1 MIQVIIALV
10 PGTLAYAWFFGPGV
24 IVNIVLAIMFALT
37 FEAGILKLRGKPV
50 MPHLTDFSAVV
61 AAWLFALCLPMHAPW
76 WLVLTGIG
84 FAMVAGK
91 HLYGGLGFNPFNPAM
106 VGYVVLLVSFPLEM
120 TTWYLPGSV
129 SGETLS
135 LAESLA
141 YSFGSADIGQW
152 DALSSATPLDHVKT
166 GVGQDIPIS
175 EISQSPLFGD
185 YAGEGWEWI
194 AFWWFVGGVYMLATK
209 TIRWHIPASLL
220 VGRSGGLRFP
230 AVSPAFGRRSD
241 RCLFY
246 CHRSGQRRHHRS
258 RQDLLW
264 ADDRQP
270 DLRHSHLGRLP
281 RRDRVCGTARQY
293 VRAADRLLYSTAR
306 LRRRMIAI
314 SRRQIL
320 ISGAFLWLF
329 AVVGTTLVAVTEFS
343 TADAIVEN
351 ERRVLLRNLLALLP
365 ADRLDNDIANDTL
378 ELPPSPL
385 LGTETRSTAYRAR
398 LQGEPVAVIFN
409 SVAPNG
415 YNGRINLLV
424 GVNVDGSVAG
434 VRVIKHAETPG
445 LGDGI
450 EIRKSPWIRSFD
462 GKSLDNPDAAGWR
475 VKRDGGEF
483 DQLTGATI
491 TPRAIVAAVRNTLLY
506 YRQNAD
512 MIFE

>member
-1 MIQVIIALV
+1 
-10 PGTLAYAWFFGPGV
+10 
-24 IVNIVLAIMFALT
+24 
-37 FEAGILKLRGKPV
+37 
-50 MPHLTDFSAVV
+50 
-61 AAWLFALCLPMHAPW
+61 
-76 WLVLTGIG
+76 
-84 FAMVAGK
+84 
-91 HLYGGLGFNPFNPAM
+91 
-106 VGYVVLLVSFPLEM
+106 
-120 TTWYLPGSV
+120 
-129 SGETLS
+129 
-135 LAESLA
+135 
-141 YSFGSADIGQW
+141 
-152 DALSSATPLDHVKT
+152 
-166 GVGQDIPIS
+166 
-175 EISQSPLFGD
+175 
-185 YAGEGWEWI
+185 
-194 AFWWFVGGVYMLATK
+194 
-209 TIRWHIPASLL
+209 
-220 VGRSGGLRFP
+220 
-230 AVSPAFGRRSD
+230 
-241 RCLFY
+241 
-246 CHRSGQRRHHRS
+246 
-258 RQDLLW
+258 
-264 ADDRQP
+264 
-270 DLRHSHLGRLP
+270 
-281 RRDRVCGTARQY
+281 
-293 VRAADRLLYSTAR
+293 
-306 LRRRMIAI
+306 MIAI

-378 ELPPSPL
+378 ELPPSSL

-415 YNGRINLLV
+415 YSGRINLLV
-424 GVNVDGSVAG
+424 GVYVDGSVAG

-450 EIRKSPWIRSFD
+450 EIRKSPWIKSFD